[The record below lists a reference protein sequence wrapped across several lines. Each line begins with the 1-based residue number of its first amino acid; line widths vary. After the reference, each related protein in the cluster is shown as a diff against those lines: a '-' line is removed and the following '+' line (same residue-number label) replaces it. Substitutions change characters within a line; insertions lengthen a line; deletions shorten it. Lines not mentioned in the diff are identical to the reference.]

1 MREKAQSLYDEYPE
15 LAIVEKKDLDNKNR
29 EVHSFVIRTNKLHTF
44 QLEAV
49 KNYYDH
55 YVIRYKDEIM
65 DFKKI
70 FNNDKPVIIEIGFG
84 TGESTHRIAK
94 DRSQFNYIAIEVFL
108 NGFTKLLSV
117 IGNENIENVRLMRF
131 DAVAVLN
138 DMIADGSVHGFH
150 IFFPDP
156 WPKKKHHK
164 RRLIQTPFTNLLS
177 KKLKTGGYIYCV
189 TDWQEYAQQM
199 LEVLTETNDMT
210 NSYNGYSDSREWR
223 PTTKYERRGVKLD
236 YNINEVWFE
245 KE

>member
-1 MREKAQSLYDEYPE
+1 MREKAQAIYDEYPE
-15 LAIVEKKDLDNKNR
+15 LAIVEKKSDEQNKR

-44 QLEAV
+44 QLDAV

-55 YVIRYKDEIM
+55 YSIRYKDEKM

-84 TGESTHRIAK
+84 TGESTYRIAK
-94 DRSQFNYIAIEVFL
+94 ERDEFNYIAIEVFL
-108 NGFTKLLSV
+108 NGFTKLLSL
-117 IGNENIENVRLMRF
+117 IGDEKIENVRLMRF

-138 DMIADGSVHGFH
+138 DMIEDNSIAGFH

-177 KKLKTGGYIYCV
+177 KKLMKGGYIYCV
-189 TDWQEYAQQM
+189 TDWQEYADQM
-199 LEVLTETNDMT
+199 LDVLNDTNGVK
-210 NSYNGYSDSREWR
+210 NAYEGFAESRPWR

>member
-1 MREKAQSLYDEYPE
+1 MREKAESIYDLYPE
-15 LAIVEKKDLDNKNR
+15 LAIVEKKSEEEKKR

-44 QLEAV
+44 QLDAV
-49 KNYYDH
+49 KNYYED
-55 YVIRYKDEIM
+55 YAIRYKDEKL
-65 DFKKI
+65 DYKKV

-84 TGESTHRIAK
+84 TGESTERIAR
-94 DRSQFNYIAIEVFL
+94 DRNQFNYIAIEVFL

-117 IGNENIENVRLMRF
+117 IGNEKLDNVRLMRF

-138 DMIADGSVHGFH
+138 DMIADNSIAGFH

-164 RRLIQTPFTNLLS
+164 RRLIHTPFTNLLS
-177 KKLKTGGYIYCV
+177 KKLVKGGYIYCV
-189 TDWQEYAQQM
+189 TDWQEYADQM
-199 LEVLTETNDMT
+199 LEVLSETNDMK
-210 NSYNGYSDSREWR
+210 NAYGGFSKSREWR

-236 YNINEVWFE
+236 YSINEVWFE